1 MTESGPQSIGGGA
14 LAGLRVLE
22 ISHQAGAVCG
32 RVLADLGADVVKLE
46 PPGGEAARRAPPT
59 IRAAGGEAISAFW
72 LAFNLNKASVCVE
85 LDTAEGLAR
94 FRAMARDADIVV
106 TDWERCPV
114 ADMDRL
120 AAVARAANPALVW
133 VEILPFGR
141 GGPYE
146 GYPATDTVL
155 QALGGHL
162 FLNGDIDRPPV
173 RISAPVGLVQGG
185 AEAASAALMAYYHR
199 MRTGEGQRVDVS
211 IQACI
216 VWTLLNS
223 TMIAQI
229 LGFNESRGGAVRRER
244 ANRFYTRLVWDTRDG
259 HVYFGPVGGGGGAAR
274 EKSYASLLK
283 WMREDGFVDP
293 ILTAHD
299 WNGDGQFAIPQAEY
313 DAVTAVI
320 ARFVATRSTDELMAR
335 AVAERILLAPVSSIA
350 DVFRNPHFRA
360 RGVYQRVDDPA
371 RGLALDVPGRWA
383 NLSGTPLVAP
393 RPAPAVPITASAP

>member
-1 MTESGPQSIGGGA
+1 MTAGA

-32 RVLADLGADVVKLE
+32 RVLADLGAEVVKLE
-46 PPGGEAARRAPPT
+46 PPGGEPARSIVPRIPT
-59 IRAAGGEAISAFW
+59 AGGGETSAFW
-72 LAFNLNKASVCVE
+72 LAFNLNKTSTCVA
-85 LDTAEGLAR
+85 LDTDEGLAQ
-94 FRAMARDADIVV
+94 FRAMAKEADIVV

-114 ADMDRL
+114 AEMDRL
-120 AAVARAANPALVW
+120 AAAARAANPALIW

-162 FLNGDIDRPPV
+162 YLNGDIDRPPV

-199 MRTGEGQRVDVS
+199 LRTGEGQRVDVS

-229 LGFNESRGGAVRRER
+229 LGFNESRGGAIRRER
-244 ANRFYTRLVWDTRDG
+244 ANRFYTRLVWETRDG
-259 HVYFGPVGGGGGAAR
+259 FVYFGPVGGGGGAAR
-274 EKSYASLLK
+274 EKSYANLLK
-283 WMREDGFVDP
+283 WMREDGFDDA

-299 WNGDGQFAIPQAEY
+299 WNGDGQFLIPQAEY

-320 ARFVATRSTDELMAR
+320 ERFIATKATDELMAR

-350 DVFRNPHFRA
+350 DVFANPHFRA
-360 RGVYQRVDDPA
+360 RGLYQPLDDAA
-371 RGLALDVPGRWA
+371 RDLAVEVPSRWA
-383 NLSGTPLVAP
+383 RLSRTPLAAP
-393 RPAPAVPITASAP
+393 RPAPAVPTLETAR